1 MDTRT
6 LAPTV
11 DKERLLAIVQTIL
24 REPTAPFHEARV
36 RQAIVG
42 LLRPCRGV
50 TLREDDFGNLIA
62 HYRGGEGASPSARY
76 AFCAHMDHPGW
87 VRPEPAASDEP
98 WRFLGGVPADYLEAN
113 RERVQS
119 FGDFAMW
126 DLPDYE
132 LRDGRIHSRAC
143 DDLIGCAVIVATLER
158 LAGENVPGE
167 CYGLFT
173 RGEEV
178 GFAGAIEMA
187 RDGWLAAEGLTV
199 ISLETSAERPP
210 ARMGDGP
217 IVRVGDKTSM
227 FDPGVTAELVAAA
240 TASGVASQRCL
251 MSGGTCEATP
261 FRLYGVRCGALC
273 VALGN
278 YHNCGPD
285 RRIEAEYVSQ
295 SDFEGLVELCVQ
307 IARRGAA
314 GSPDPDA
321 ELRAHLETRL
331 QQYQPFHRRDRQL
344 PTDP

>member
-1 MDTRT
+1 MDDRT

-11 DKERLLAIVQTIL
+11 DKERLLTIVQTIL

-36 RQAIVG
+36 RAAIVG
-42 LLRPCRGV
+42 LLRSCPGV

-62 HYRGGEGASPSARY
+62 HYRGREGGIASVRY

-87 VRPEPAASDEP
+87 VRPEPPGSEP
-98 WRFLGGVPADYLEAN
+98 WRFLGGVPADYLAAN
-113 RERVQS
+113 KTRVRPY
-119 FGDFAMW
+119 GDFAMW
-126 DLPDYE
+126 DLPDWE
-132 LRDGRIHSRAC
+132 LREGRIHSRAC
-143 DDLIGCAVIVATLER
+143 DDLIGCAVIVATLETLGR
-158 LAGENVPGE
+158 ENVPGE

-187 RDGWLAAEGLTV
+187 RDGWLVSEGVTV

-217 IVRVGDKTSM
+217 IVRVGDKTSV
-227 FDPGVTAELVAAA
+227 FDATVTAELVATA
-240 TASGVASQRCL
+240 TAAGIPFQRCL

-285 RRIEAEYVSQ
+285 LQIAAEYVSQ

-307 IARRGAA
+307 IAWRGAS
-314 GSPDPDA
+314 GTPDPDA
-321 ELRAHLETRL
+321 ALREQLESKIP
-331 QQYQPFHRRDRQL
+331 QYQPFHRRDRRPL
-344 PTDP
+344 PEP

>member
-36 RQAIVG
+36 RHAIGG
-42 LLRPCRGV
+42 LLQACPQV

-62 HYRGGEGASPSARY
+62 HYRGSATAGGATY

-87 VRPEPAASDEP
+87 VRPEPVGDDEP
-98 WRFLGGVPADYLEAN
+98 WKFLGGVPASYLEAN
-113 RERVQS
+113 RERVRD

-132 LRDGRIHSRAC
+132 LRDDRIYSRAC
-143 DDLIGCAVIVATLER
+143 DDLIGCAVIVATLET
-158 LAGENVPGE
+158 LADRNAPGE

-173 RGEEV
+173 RAEEV

-187 RDGWLAAEGLTV
+187 RDSWLREAGLTV
-199 ISLETSAERPP
+199 ISLETSSERLP
-210 ARMGDGP
+210 AKMGDGP

-227 FDPGVTAELVAAA
+227 FDAAVTAELTA
-240 TASGVASQRCL
+240 TATAAGITFQRCL

-285 RRIEAEYVSQ
+285 QRIEAEYVSR

-307 IARRGAA
+307 VAWRGASGA
-314 GSPDPDA
+314 PDPDA
-321 ELRAHLETRL
+321 ELRQALEARL
-331 QQYQPFHRRDRQL
+331 QQYQPYHRRDRRL
-344 PTDP
+344 PSPP

>member
-1 MDTRT
+1 METRT
-6 LAPTV
+6 LAATM

-36 RQAIVG
+36 RHAIVG
-42 LLRPCRGV
+42 LLRTCRNV

-62 HYRGGEGASPSARY
+62 HYRGGKGSSGGARY

-87 VRPEPAASDEP
+87 VRPEPAGEEP
-98 WRFLGGVPADYLEAN
+98 WRFLGGVPAEYLEAN
-113 RERVQS
+113 KSRLRP

-126 DLPDYE
+126 DLPDCE
-132 LRDGRIHSRAC
+132 LRDGRIYSRAC
-143 DDLIGCAVIVATLER
+143 DDLIGCAVIVATLETLGR
-158 LAGENVPGE
+158 ENVPGD

-178 GFAGAIEMA
+178 GFAGAIEIA
-187 RDGWLAAEGLTV
+187 REGWLVDERLTV

-227 FDPGVTAELVAAA
+227 FDATVTAELTA
-240 TASGVASQRCL
+240 TATAAGIPFQRCL

-261 FRLYGVRCGALC
+261 FRLYGARCGALC

-285 RRIEAEYVSQ
+285 LRMEAEYVSRE
-295 SDFEGLVELCVQ
+295 DFEGLVRLCVEV
-307 IARRGAA
+307 ARCGAS
-314 GSPDPDA
+314 GMPDPDA
-321 ELRAHLETRL
+321 ELRQSLETRL
-331 QQYQPFHRRDRQL
+331 QQYQPYHRRDRRHS
-344 PTDP
+344 PEP

>member
-1 MDTRT
+1 MDDRN
-6 LAPTV
+6 LAPAV
-11 DKERLLAIVQTIL
+11 DKERLTDIVRTIL

-36 RQAIVG
+36 RATLVET
-42 LLRPCRGV
+42 LRPLAGV
-50 TLREDDFGNLIA
+50 TLCEDAFGNLIA
-62 HYRGGEGASPSARY
+62 RYHGPSEGAGGTRY

-87 VRPEPAASDEP
+87 VRPEPADSAEQ
-98 WRFLGGVPADYLEAN
+98 WRFLGGVPADYLQAN
-113 RERVQS
+113 RERVRS

-126 DLPDYE
+126 DLPE
-132 LRDGRIHSRAC
+132 CEERDGRIYSRAC
-143 DDLIGCAVIVATLER
+143 DDLIGCCVIVATLEALSR
-158 LAGENVPGE
+158 ERAPGE
-167 CYGLFT
+167 CLGLFT

-227 FDPGVTAELVAAA
+227 FDPTVTAELTA
-240 TASGVASQRCL
+240 TATAAGVPFQRCL

-285 RRIEAEYVSQ
+285 QRSEAEHVSR
-295 SDFEGLVELCVQ
+295 SDFEGLVTLCIQV
-307 IARRGAA
+307 ARRGATGA
-314 GSPDPDA
+314 PDPDA
-321 ELRAHLETRL
+321 ELRRSLEDRL
-331 QQYQPFHRRDRQL
+331 HQYQPYHRRDRS
-344 PTDP
+344 PA

>member
-1 MDTRT
+1 MDVRN
-6 LAPTV
+6 LAPAA
-11 DKERLLAIVQTIL
+11 DKERLAAIVQTVL

-36 RQAIVG
+36 RTALAG
-42 LLRPCRGV
+42 LLRPLVGV

-62 HYRGGEGASPSARY
+62 HYRGPGGAGGVSY

-87 VRPEPAASDEP
+87 VRPEPAGAEP
-98 WRFLGGVPADYLEAN
+98 WHFLGGVPADYLEAN
-113 RERVQS
+113 RERVRP

-132 LRDGRIHSRAC
+132 ERDGRIYSRAC
-143 DDLIGCAVIVATLER
+143 DDLIGCAAIVATLETLSR
-158 LAGENVPGE
+158 DGASGE
-167 CYGLFT
+167 CLGLFT

-178 GFAGAIEMA
+178 GFAGAIETA
-187 RDGWLAAEGLTV
+187 RDGWLKAEGWTV

-227 FDPGVTAELVAAA
+227 FDPSVTAELVATA
-240 TASGVASQRCL
+240 TAAGITFQRCL

-285 RRIEAEYVSQ
+285 QRIEAEYVSA
-295 SDFEGLVELCVQ
+295 SDFQGLGTLCIQV
-307 IARRGAA
+307 ARRASAGA
-314 GSPDPDA
+314 PDPDA
-321 ELRAHLETRL
+321 ELRRHLEDRL
-331 QQYQPFHRRDRQL
+331 TQYQPYHRRDRSPSFPL
-344 PTDP
+344 

>member
-1 MDTRT
+1 MNTRT

-11 DKERLLAIVQTIL
+11 DKERLLAIAQTIL

-36 RQAIVG
+36 RHAILG
-42 LLRPCRGV
+42 LLRTCRNV

-62 HYRGGEGASPSARY
+62 HYHGGEGAPAVTRY

-87 VRPEPAASDEP
+87 VRPEPAGEEP
-98 WRFLGGVPADYLEAN
+98 WWFLGGVSAEYLEAN
-113 RERVQS
+113 KTRLRP

-126 DLPDYE
+126 DLPDCE
-132 LRDGRIHSRAC
+132 LRDGRIYSRAC
-143 DDLIGCAVIVATLER
+143 DDLIGCAAIVATLKTLDRES
-158 LAGENVPGE
+158 APGD

-178 GFAGAIEMA
+178 GFAGAIEIA
-187 RDGWLAAEGLTV
+187 RDGWLVNEGVTI

-227 FDPGVTAELVAAA
+227 FDAAVTAELTA
-240 TASGVASQRCL
+240 TATAAGIIFQRCL
-251 MSGGTCEATP
+251 MSGGTCEATA
-261 FRLYGVRCGALC
+261 FRLYGARCGALC

-278 YHNCGPD
+278 YHNCGPN

-295 SDFEGLVELCVQ
+295 SDLEGLVRLCVEV
-307 IARRGAA
+307 ARRGASGA
-314 GSPDPDA
+314 PDPD
-321 ELRAHLETRL
+321 EVLRESLETRL
-331 QQYQPFHRRDRQL
+331 QQYQPYHHRDRRHSSES
-344 PTDP
+344 